1 MYETGGGNGSLFC
14 KPICDL
20 EKQSSSHIANLK
32 GEVRSFGRG
41 VAGCRPGSGGLG
53 GGGGRR
59 GEQLK
64 YKTAIETPSH

>member
-32 GEVRSFGRG
+32 GEVRSFGGG
-41 VAGCRPGSGGLG
+41 VAGWCPVLVDSGEVAGGEGSN
-53 GGGGRR
+53 
-59 GEQLK
+59 
-64 YKTAIETPSH
+64 

>member
-32 GEVRSFGRG
+32 GEVRSFGGG
-41 VAGCRPGSGGLG
+41 VAGCMSGYGG
-53 GGGGRR
+53 REGGGGRK

-64 YKTAIETPSH
+64 YKPL